1 MECLGSCLTNKYSE
15 GAPPRKLPAPLAT
28 LPTLPA
34 SPEPAVLI
42 VSRLARPARR
52 ALLRRQPADRPDR
65 APGPEARPGGVR
77 PGPGE
82 VGRQRAAVF
91 RQHRQLRRAHRRAVA
106 ARPADGARP
115 AVGRPPDARV
125 LHAQEE
131 DLLLLHLLRVAAVH
145 ARRQHGLHRY
155 GQAGRAG
162 RRVQPEAAHRGRLGV
177 PAGLGLRA
185 LPRDC
190 EPERRDAHDG
200 HGPHLRHRRRQ
211 GVQQS
216 LRVLRHRERNP
227 EPFRTF
233 QLHALGSERRGLAA
247 CRSRPPHTSRCAGRA
262 PA

>member
-15 GAPPRKLPAPLAT
+15 GAPAPQTPAPLAT
-28 LPTLPA
+28 RCHYRHRRSQLF
-34 SPEPAVLI
+34 SR
-42 VSRLARPARR
+42 SRLARPARR
-52 ALLRRQPADRPDR
+52 ALLWRQPADRPDR

-82 VGRQRAAVF
+82 VGRQCAAVF

-115 AVGRPPDARV
+115 AVGWPPDPRL

-131 DLLLLHLLRVAAVH
+131 DLLLLHLLRVAPVH

-190 EPERRDAHDG
+190 EPERRAAHDG

-227 EPFRTF
+227 KPFRAF
-233 QLHALGSERRGLAA
+233 QLHALGSERRGWAA
-247 CRSRPPHTSRCAGRA
+247 CRYRPPHTSRCAGRA